1 MILDDAQ
8 LRCWGVD
15 DPRAV
20 HCLAYENDP
29 GNRLHRARVVEAR
42 AVAAGWPNPTNLR
55 ETNAAQQE
63 ALRRLE
69 VEDFTPRGIR
79 DRHRAA
85 LRRLEAREAAR
96 WDDLTDL
103 DEQALA

>member
-20 HCLAYENDP
+20 HDLAHENDP
-29 GNRLHRARVVEAR
+29 GHSRHRRQRKVEDR
-42 AVAAGWPNPTNLR
+42 ALEAGWPNPTNLQ
-55 ETNAAQQE
+55 ETNAAQQA

-79 DRHRAA
+79 DRRRAQ
-85 LRRLEAREAAR
+85 LAAR